1 MVVLNEREYAEELL
15 QKDVTCRTA
24 GHALHYI
31 EKLYFSQGYSKEE
44 VKKKLDDFLVAHMFG
59 YNRVLD
65 ENFIVQAI
73 ASAKGKQLVELDG
86 VSVTKSETQKIL
98 ALDGKPM
105 QRLMFTM
112 LCLAKFHMAV
122 NNKCNYWITEDTR
135 DIFRMAGVS
144 VNVDKQNEMIRE
156 LRNLG
161 FIGFASLKKIDN
173 LNIHVLIADEEP
185 PIAVT
190 VSNFETAGI
199 QWNQFCGKLYIR
211 CECCGRIV
219 ARTGR
224 RQKYCRKC
232 AKSINIEKTSQ
243 NRKMFDL

>member
-31 EKLYFSQGYSKEE
+31 AKLYFSQGYSKEE
-44 VKKKLDDFLVAHMFG
+44 AKKKLDDFLVAHMFG

-73 ASAKGKQLVELDG
+73 ASAKGKQLVELDR

-199 QWNQFCGKLYIR
+199 QWNQFCGKPYIR
-211 CECCGRIV
+211 CEYCGRTV

>member
-31 EKLYFSQGYSKEE
+31 AKLYFSQGYSKEE

-86 VSVTKSETQKIL
+86 VSVT
-98 ALDGKPM
+98 
-105 QRLMFTM
+105 
-112 LCLAKFHMAV
+112 MAV

-199 QWNQFCGKLYIR
+199 QWNQFCGKPYIR
-211 CECCGRIV
+211 CECCGRTV